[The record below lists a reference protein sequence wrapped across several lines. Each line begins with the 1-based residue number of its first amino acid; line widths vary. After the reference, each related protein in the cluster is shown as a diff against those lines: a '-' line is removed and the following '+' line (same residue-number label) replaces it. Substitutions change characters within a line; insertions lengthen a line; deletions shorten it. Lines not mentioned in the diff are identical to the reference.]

1 MSKLGRICVVTT
13 LLAGCADSAVQSQL
27 ADVQKR
33 LQSEQRR
40 TAAAEHKI
48 DELENRVF
56 LLTDQVE
63 SQKVA
68 AIHHARQPAALPV
81 VTLKPD
87 AVEPA
92 SVASPPPPDA
102 SDPSVGNAEEIVFEG
117 AAKSSDPQ
125 HTRTVLRIDGTT
137 VSSHK
142 TAARR
147 EPIQVS
153 AADNLGVAPA
163 PPIRTSAVVPIERA
177 APAAEPL
184 ALYKSAYEEL
194 RAGRHEEAERGFRDF
209 VRRFPHHDYADNAQY
224 WLGECFYDQKRYDKA
239 APEFRAVLTR
249 WPTGNKAPD
258 AMLKLGFS
266 LLALG
271 DLDKGGK
278 VLREV
283 PATYPRTEAARLASE
298 RLAQLSTE
306 GMK

>member
-1 MSKLGRICVVTT
+1 MSKLGPICVTVS
-13 LLAGCADSAVQSQL
+13 LLAGCADTTSQAQL

-33 LQSEQRR
+33 LDIEQRR
-40 TAAAEHKI
+40 SAAAEHKI

-68 AIHHARQPAALPV
+68 ALHRKKEPLPV

-87 AVEPA
+87 AA
-92 SVASPPPPDA
+92 PPMVDGA
-102 SDPSVGNAEEIVFEG
+102 GEEIVYEG
-117 AAKSSDPQ
+117 AAKSEDPS
-125 HTRTVLRIDGTT
+125 HTRTVLRIDGTR
-137 VSSHK
+137 VASHR
-142 TAARR
+142 TAEPPQKSA
-147 EPIQVS
+147 PIQAS
-153 AADNLGVAPA
+153 PDDNLGVAPV
-163 PPIRTSAVVPIERA
+163 PPIRGSAPAVTEHA

-184 ALYKSAYEEL
+184 ALYKSAYDEL
-194 RAGRHEEAERGFRDF
+194 RSGRHDDAERDFREF
-209 VRRFPHHDYADNAQY
+209 VRRYPHHDYADNAQY

-239 APEFRAVLTR
+239 MPEFRSVLSR

-266 LLALG
+266 LIALG
-271 DLDKGGK
+271 DVDKGGK

-298 RLAQLSTE
+298 RLAQLSPTE
-306 GMK
+306 GSK